1 MQKTHRDIIHIIFK
15 HRAKLLS
22 FLISIMAITL
32 LASVLMPRIYESSSK
47 LMVKIGRE
55 DTYSN
60 PAQASIGNTLFD
72 ATAREERINSEAE
85 ILTSRSLIEN
95 VIKDIGLQR
104 LYPNIADTF
113 SLVKLTDMEKA
124 VLHFQKQLKAEP
136 IKKSDIIRIQFRH
149 RDPVIAAEV
158 GNRMMDRFI
167 ELHSKVHEQGKTFN
181 FFNEQATD
189 LNQKLLSSERA
200 YDQFR
205 NTNDISS
212 LPEQKT
218 FLLQQI
224 SETELDRART
234 ESEIREV
241 RSKINS
247 LLNGQGSQGSALPKE
262 LGQETDMNPHA
273 ISAIR
278 SRLSELKIKEQ
289 ELKKK
294 YAEGSY
300 HLTAA
305 QDEIA
310 KAADILKSE
319 EMTYH
324 RKAINTLQQT
334 LKSLQEKEASQ
345 NNNLRTYRTALQ
357 KISGIESRAT
367 DMERELKINEEKYQL
382 YVKRMEEA
390 RISGAMDKE
399 RIVNVS
405 VAEPALPPIKPLW
418 PKPVQNMAVAL
429 GFGLLGGLGLVFMS
443 EFFSH
448 HFNRSE
454 DIERQLSIPVLS
466 SIKEIKRKELSLA
479 STDERKQLP
488 YYAYKRDLE

>member
-1 MQKTHRDIIHIIFK
+1 
-15 HRAKLLS
+15 
-22 FLISIMAITL
+22 MAITL

-104 LYPNIADTF
+104 LYPDIADTF
-113 SLVKLTDMEKA
+113 SLVELTDMEKA

-149 RDPVIAAEV
+149 RDQVIAAEV

-234 ESEIREV
+234 EA
-241 RSKINS
+241 RSGK
-247 LLNGQGSQGSALPKE
+247 
-262 LGQETDMNPHA
+262 
-273 ISAIR
+273 
-278 SRLSELKIKEQ
+278 
-289 ELKKK
+289 
-294 YAEGSY
+294 
-300 HLTAA
+300 
-305 QDEIA
+305 
-310 KAADILKSE
+310 
-319 EMTYH
+319 
-324 RKAINTLQQT
+324 
-334 LKSLQEKEASQ
+334 
-345 NNNLRTYRTALQ
+345 
-357 KISGIESRAT
+357 
-367 DMERELKINEEKYQL
+367 
-382 YVKRMEEA
+382 
-390 RISGAMDKE
+390 
-399 RIVNVS
+399 
-405 VAEPALPPIKPLW
+405 
-418 PKPVQNMAVAL
+418 
-429 GFGLLGGLGLVFMS
+429 
-443 EFFSH
+443 
-448 HFNRSE
+448 
-454 DIERQLSIPVLS
+454 
-466 SIKEIKRKELSLA
+466 
-479 STDERKQLP
+479 
-488 YYAYKRDLE
+488 